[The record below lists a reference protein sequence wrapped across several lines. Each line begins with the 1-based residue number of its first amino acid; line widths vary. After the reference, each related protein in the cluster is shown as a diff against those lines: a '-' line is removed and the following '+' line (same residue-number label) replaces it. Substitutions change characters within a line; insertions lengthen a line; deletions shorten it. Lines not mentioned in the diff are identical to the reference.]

1 MKDLTEPGRKLP
13 KSRVLMPVSE
23 SETTLDHYTL
33 FSIVSPRK
41 APNRYVVRK
50 QGGFSEKHFDP
61 NIDCK
66 NEASDPLSFHQRLN
80 GER

>member
-1 MKDLTEPGRKLP
+1 
-13 KSRVLMPVSE
+13 
-23 SETTLDHYTL
+23 
-33 FSIVSPRK
+33 
-41 APNRYVVRK
+41 VRK